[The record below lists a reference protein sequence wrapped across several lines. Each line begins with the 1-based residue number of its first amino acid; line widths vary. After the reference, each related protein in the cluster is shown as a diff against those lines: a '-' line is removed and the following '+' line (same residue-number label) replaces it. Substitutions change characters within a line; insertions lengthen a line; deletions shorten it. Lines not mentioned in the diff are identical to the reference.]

1 MCVVLG
7 LSGAAAAGTVPAST
21 VDSSGPGEW
30 KLAVGPAAG
39 VMVLDPHLADYR
51 WDTRPAAQAG
61 LQAMVERG
69 RFALGGRFWRAHT
82 TQASGI
88 PGETQAPR
96 VNLTGVEMVGSVR
109 ALRYRAFE
117 LWGTGQAGRFHIG
130 YDPDQLSFDVGGT
143 IGTITVDYEP
153 ITEWE
158 AGLGLEL
165 RAELTHQLYMSV
177 QGEGMTFSLDT
188 AHRSGSE
195 IVESRERFVTWSLRM
210 QVSWVLSLG

>member
-1 MCVVLG
+1 
-7 LSGAAAAGTVPAST
+7 
-21 VDSSGPGEW
+21 
-30 KLAVGPAAG
+30 
-39 VMVLDPHLADYR
+39 MVLDQHLSDYR
-51 WDTRPAAQAG
+51 WDTRPATQAG
-61 LQAMVERG
+61 LQAMLERG

-82 TQASGI
+82 SQASGI
-88 PGETQAPR
+88 PGATQAPR
-96 VNLTGVEMVGSVR
+96 VNLTGVEMVGAVR
-109 ALRYRAFE
+109 AASYRAFE
-117 LWGTGQAGRFHIG
+117 LWGMGQAGRFHIG
-130 YDPDQLSFDVGGT
+130 YDPDQLTFDVGGT
-143 IGTITVDYEP
+143 FGSVTVDYEP

-165 RAELTHQLYMSV
+165 RAELTQQLYMSV